1 MYMMRYTI
9 SMSDSDKP
17 KLMGRVDR
25 DQHIAYYYDG
35 DGVAH
40 RLSSYCTHEFCDVEW
55 DGDENNWH
63 CPCHG
68 ARYTPTGQVL
78 KGPAI
83 EPLRPLRDH
92 E

>member
-1 MYMMRYTI
+1 MIEQSLPGQVDPDKHVATYT
-9 SMSDSDKP
+9 
-17 KLMGRVDR
+17 
-25 DQHIAYYYDG
+25 AADG
-35 DGVAH
+35 TIH

-55 DGDENNWH
+55 DGNENNWH

-68 ARYTPTGQVL
+68 ARYAPTGAVI
-78 KGPAI
+78 KGPAT